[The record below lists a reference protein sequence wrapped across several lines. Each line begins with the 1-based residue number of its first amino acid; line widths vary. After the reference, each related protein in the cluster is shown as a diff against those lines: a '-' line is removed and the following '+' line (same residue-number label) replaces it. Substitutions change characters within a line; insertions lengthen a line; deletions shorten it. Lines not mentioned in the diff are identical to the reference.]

1 MIDTHLHLWNP
12 AKLRYPWLG
21 GFPPLNREFALE
33 EYRAAS
39 NGEIPASVFVEC
51 ASGPDSYFEEARWA
65 LDFASDPSSRIAGVV
80 ASVWPE
86 REDFPG
92 LLLALS
98 RHPKLKGL
106 RRVLHT
112 EPDAL
117 SQSSLFRKNVASLA
131 EHHLTF
137 DLCVLERQLP
147 VAIELVDACSGTQF
161 VLDHCG
167 VPDIGADSPGF
178 WNDQIRELAKRPNVA
193 CKVSGLLLY
202 AGESQ
207 RTAPGILPWFALV
220 VEAFGWDRILWG
232 GDWPVCTLAVS
243 LAEWVAVTH
252 GLLDLVS
259 ATPAQRREFL
269 DGNATAIYRL

>member
-12 AKLRYPWLG
+12 VTLRYPWLREA
-21 GFPPLNREFALE
+21 PPLNREFALE

-39 NGEIPASVFVEC
+39 NGEITASVFVEC
-51 ASGPDSYFEEARWA
+51 AAGPDSFFDEARWA
-65 LDFASDPSSRIAGVV
+65 LDFASEPSNRIAGVV

-98 RHPKLKGL
+98 CHPKLKGL

-112 EPDAL
+112 EPDEL
-117 SQSSLFRKNVASLA
+117 SQSCLFRKNVASLA

-147 VAIELVDACSGTQF
+147 LAIELVDACPGTEF
-161 VLDHCG
+161 ILDHCG
-167 VPDIGADSPGF
+167 VPDIRADSPDF
-178 WNDQIRELAKRPNVA
+178 WRNHIGELASRPNVA

-202 AGESQ
+202 AGEAQ
-207 RTAPGILPWFALV
+207 RTASAILPWFSHV
-220 VEAFGWDRILWG
+220 VEAFGWDRIVWG
-232 GDWPVCTLAVS
+232 GDWPVCTLAVP
-243 LAEWVAVTH
+243 LMEWVAVTH
-252 GLLDLVS
+252 ELLDLVS
-259 ATPAQRREFL
+259 ATPAQRIGFL
-269 DGNATAIYRL
+269 DENAKKIYRL